1 MKIPDALFLQ
11 CHIYVY
17 KHNIYTHVCT
27 QTHTECMYLEISE
40 FLAFVLYSKS
50 YVNINLLKV
59 LFISKGMN
67 CEKLKRNARKISEA
81 SENTF

>member
-11 CHIYVY
+11 CQIYMY
-17 KHNIYTHVCT
+17 KHNIYTHVRAH
-27 QTHTECMYLEISE
+27 THTECMYLEISE
-40 FLAFVLYSKS
+40 FLAFVLHWKFCI
-50 YVNINLLKV
+50 NINLLKV

-67 CEKLKRNARKISEA
+67 CEKVNRNARKISEA